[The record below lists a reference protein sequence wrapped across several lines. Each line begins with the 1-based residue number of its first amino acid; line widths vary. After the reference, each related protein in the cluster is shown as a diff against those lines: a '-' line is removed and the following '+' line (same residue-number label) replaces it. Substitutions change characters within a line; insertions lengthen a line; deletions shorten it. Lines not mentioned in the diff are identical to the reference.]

1 MNIAGYPPLMSLISF
16 RRGVF
21 LCSLL
26 AFLTVVPGSR
36 AEAPAKGTDAPE
48 WSGEAVIVALGNDD
62 LSDGR
67 RVRDLAR
74 LVARAEEEKVAALIF
89 ELDFSAGTEI
99 ETPQRVLD
107 LVSDIQVPTVAYIN
121 PSATGVGALVALAA
135 DSIYLSR
142 SGIVGGAGIV
152 VAGDED
158 DESAKQAARQQQ
170 SVLKARARSLAAIH
184 GHRVDVV
191 EAMIDEEKE
200 LRIGEVILSRKGE
213 LLTLTA
219 DEAVQLVDGKPLLA
233 TGIAA
238 DREELLRS
246 LELKGPAI
254 ETNPRAFGES
264 SNRARLS
271 GDAGG
276 GSEAGDAEEG
286 GAAAAAGADGAQSD
300 AAEEPL
306 FGKREEGSYKD
317 KVVVLKVGQ
326 DTLATGKASFDFMD
340 RTIKKAELD
349 GAAALVFDM
358 DTPGGF
364 AWYTE
369 GLVLN
374 SLQNVSYP
382 TYTFVNS
389 RAESAGAIIAVGTDH
404 IYMRPAATIGSA
416 LVVSGT
422 GQDLAEDMADKVT
435 QMIIG
440 SVRNVAELKGH
451 NPDVAEAFVTRE
463 KEVKIDGVVVHEA
476 GNVLNLNTIRATEII
491 GGAPVLAKGVASSVE
506 DILTAE
512 GIEAEILVAEPLG
525 LEAFAH
531 WVQKL
536 SILLIVVG
544 LAGAYLEL
552 NSPGFG
558 LPGLISVLSF
568 SLFFFGNYLAGNLAG
583 YELAVLLILGL
594 ILIGVEVFLFPGAII
609 PGAVGGALVLVS
621 LGLAMVDRVDLE
633 WKWSGL
639 PGAETW
645 FTLFR
650 GSFIGVALGL
660 VGALG
665 AIFAGMK
672 FLPAT
677 KMGRRLILEEAIS
690 SGAALDFE
698 AAGEGRQQETLVGI
712 SGETT
717 TDLMPSGK
725 GRFGERL
732 HDVVSDGEFIPKG
745 TAVTVIRHEGSR
757 IVVARGS

>member
-1 MNIAGYPPLMSLISF
+1 MSLNFF
-16 RRGVF
+16 RPRF
-21 LCSLL
+21 LLYSLL
-26 AFLTVVPGSR
+26 AFLIAAPGSW
-36 AEAPAKGTDAPE
+36 AENPKEGAGNPE
-48 WSGEAVIVALGNDD
+48 WGGRPVIVSLGNDD

-74 LVARAEEEKVAALIF
+74 LVARAEEAKVAALIF
-89 ELDFSAGTEI
+89 ELDFSAGAEI

-152 VAGDED
+152 VTGKED
-158 DESAKQAARQQQ
+158 DEAAKQAARQQQ

-200 LRIGEVILSRKGE
+200 LMIGETILSRKGE

-219 DEAVQLVDGKPLLA
+219 EEAVQVVDGKPLLA
-233 TGIAA
+233 AGIAA
-238 DREELLRS
+238 NREELLLS
-246 LELKGPAI
+246 LELQGPAI

-271 GDAGG
+271 GTGVG
-276 GSEAGDAEEG
+276 VSEAEESESAATDGAPEGDATT
-286 GAAAAAGADGAQSD
+286 
-300 AAEEPL
+300 EPL

-317 KVVVLKVGQ
+317 KVVVLRVGQ

-451 NPDVAEAFVTRE
+451 NPDVAEAFVTRD

-491 GGAPVLAKGVASSVE
+491 GGAPVLAKGVASSVA
-506 DILTAE
+506 DILVAE
-512 GIEAEILVAEPLG
+512 GIEAEILMAEPLG

-558 LPGLISVLSF
+558 LPGLTSVLSF

-583 YELAVLLILGL
+583 YELAVLLILG
-594 ILIGVEVFLFPGAII
+594 IVLIGVEVFLFPGAII
-609 PGAVGGALVLVS
+609 PGAVGGALVFVA

-645 FTLFR
+645 VSLFR

-665 AIFAGMK
+665 AIFVGMK
-672 FLPAT
+672 FLPDT

-690 SGAALDFE
+690 AGAALDPGVP
-698 AAGEGRQQETLVGI
+698 GEGGQRETLVGVT
-712 SGETT
+712 GETT
-717 TDLMPSGK
+717 TDLVPSGK
-725 GRFGERL
+725 SRFGERL

-745 TAVTVIRHEGSR
+745 TPVEVTRHEGSR
-757 IVVARGS
+757 VVVARVS

>member
-1 MNIAGYPPLMSLISF
+1 MDDPEYEFYRIADMMNAFPRRFFACLSSITFSFLALNGYCVDE
-16 RRGVF
+16 GEKV
-21 LCSLL
+21 
-26 AFLTVVPGSR
+26 
-36 AEAPAKGTDAPE
+36 AESWKGKPVLV
-48 WSGEAVIVALGNDD
+48 SLGNDD
-62 LSDGR
+62 LADGR
-67 RVRDLAR
+67 RVRDLER
-74 LVARAEEEKVAALIF
+74 LIQKVEKEKAAVLIF
-89 ELDFSAGTEI
+89 ELDVS
-99 ETPQRVLD
+99 TPVDPESQQRLLD
-107 LVSDIQVPTVAYIN
+107 LMADIDVKTVAFVN
-121 PSATGVGALVALAA
+121 PSATGPGALVALAA

-142 SGIVGGAGIV
+142 SGIIGSAGLTSSSEE
-152 VAGDED
+152 DEV
-158 DESAKQAARQQQ
+158 EKALIQQQ
-170 SVLKARARSLAAIH
+170 SVLKARARSLAKIH
-184 GHRVDVV
+184 GHRIDVV
-191 EAMIDEEKE
+191 EAMIDESRE
-200 LRIGEVILSRKGE
+200 LKIGETILSRSGDV
-213 LLTLTA
+213 LTLTA
-219 DEAVQLVDGKPLLA
+219 DEATQVVDGKPLLA
-233 TGIAA
+233 EGIAETA
-238 DREELLRS
+238 DELLS
-246 LELKGPAI
+246 SINVKGPVI
-254 ETNPRAFGES
+254 KTTPRSFGES
-264 SNRARLS
+264 SNRERLS
-271 GDAGG
+271 KAGESSTT
-276 GSEAGDAEEG
+276 SEKTGTEEK
-286 GAAAAAGADGAQSD
+286 DES
-300 AAEEPL
+300 L
-306 FGKREEGSYKD
+306 FGRRDEGSYEG
-317 KVVVLKVGQ
+317 KVIVLRVGQ

-440 SVRNVAELKGH
+440 TVRNVAELKGH

-476 GNVLNLNTIRATEII
+476 GNVLNLNTIRATEEI
-491 GGAPVLAKGVASSVE
+491 GGLPVLAKGVVSSVE
-506 DILTAE
+506 DLLVAE
-512 GIEAEILVAEPLG
+512 GITAEIVKAEPLG

-558 LPGLISVLSF
+558 LPGLVSVLAF

-594 ILIGVEVFLFPGAII
+594 ILLGVEVFIFPGAIV
-609 PGAVGGALVLVS
+609 PGAIGGALVLVA

-633 WKWSGL
+633 WKWTGL

-645 FTLFR
+645 YTIFR
-650 GSFIGVALGL
+650 ESFIGLSIGL
-660 VGALG
+660 IGALG
-665 AIFAGMK
+665 AILLGMR
-672 FLPAT
+672 FLPDS
-677 KMGRRLILEEAIS
+677 KLGSRLILQEAIDTGAS
-690 SGAALDFE
+690 LEQSGAV
-698 AAGEGRQQETLVGI
+698 AGESDSLVGAE
-712 SGETT
+712 GETT
-717 TDLMPSGK
+717 TDLVPSGK
-725 GRFGERL
+725 GRFSDQL
-732 HDVVSDGEFIPKG
+732 LDVVSDGEFIARG
-745 TAVTVIRHEGSR
+745 TSVSVIRHEGSR
-757 IVVARGS
+757 VVVAKA

>member
-1 MNIAGYPPLMSLISF
+1 MISNPF
-16 RRGVF
+16 RHALLWCSAFSFFFQVVSFAEEELESSSVEWTGRAVF
-21 LCSLL
+21 
-26 AFLTVVPGSR
+26 VVL
-36 AEAPAKGTDAPE
+36 K
-48 WSGEAVIVALGNDD
+48 NDD
-62 LSDGR
+62 LNDSR
-67 RVRDLAR
+67 RVRDLER
-74 LVARAEEEKVAALIF
+74 LVAKAEKDEVGALVL
-89 ELDFSAGTEI
+89 ELDFSAQAEI
-99 ETPQRVLD
+99 EAQQRLLD
-107 LVSDIQVPTVAYIN
+107 LLSDIEVPTVAYIN
-121 PSATGVGALVALAA
+121 PSATGPGALVALAA
-135 DSIYLSR
+135 DSIYMNP
-142 SGIVGGAGIV
+142 SGIVGAAGVI
-152 VAGDED
+152 ASDDED
-158 DESAKQAARQQQ
+158 DEGAKQAARQQQ
-170 SVLKARARSLAAIH
+170 SVLKARARSLAKIH
-184 GHRVDVV
+184 DHRVDVV
-191 EAMIDEEKE
+191 EAMIDDDKE
-200 LRIGEVILSRKGE
+200 LKFGEKVFSEKGE

-219 DEAVQLVDGKPLLA
+219 DEAIEVFEGKPVLADGQVKSREALLK
-233 TGIAA
+233 
-238 DREELLRS
+238 ELEIS
-246 LELKGPAI
+246 GPI
-254 ETNPRAFGES
+254 IVTNPRAFGES
-264 SNRARLS
+264 SNRERLS
-271 GDAGG
+271 NAGG
-276 GSEAGDAEEG
+276 GKADDSADSKKEGTEVDA
-286 GAAAAAGADGAQSD
+286 
-300 AAEEPL
+300 AAEEESL
-306 FGKREEGSYKD
+306 FGKREEGSYKG

-349 GAAALVFDM
+349 GAAGLVFDM

-382 TYTFVNS
+382 TFSFVNS

-440 SVRNVAELKGH
+440 TVRNVAELKGH

-463 KEVKIDGVVVHEA
+463 KEVKIDGIVVHEA

-491 GGAPVLAKGVASSVE
+491 GGSPVLAKGVATSIE
-506 DILTAE
+506 DLLKAE
-512 GIEAEILVAEPLG
+512 GIEAEIINAEPLG

-558 LPGLISVLSF
+558 LPGLISVLAF

-583 YELAVLLILGL
+583 YELVVLLILGL
-594 ILIGVEVFLFPGAII
+594 VLIGVEVFIFPGAII
-609 PGAVGGALVLVS
+609 PGAVGGALVLVA

-639 PGAETW
+639 PGSETW

-650 GSFIGVALGL
+650 ESFIGVSIGII
-660 VGALG
+660 GALV
-665 AIFAGMK
+665 AIFAGMR
-672 FLPAT
+672 FLPGS

-690 SGAALDFE
+690 SGAALDPG
-698 AAGEGRQQETLVGI
+698 GEENGGEKKSLVGEK
-712 SGETT
+712 GEST
-717 TDLMPSGK
+717 TDLVPSGK
-725 GRFGERL
+725 GRFGDRL
-732 HDVVSDGEFIPKG
+732 LDIVSDGEFIAKG
-745 TAVTVIRHEGSR
+745 TPVTVLRHEGSR
-757 IVVARGS
+757 VVVAKV